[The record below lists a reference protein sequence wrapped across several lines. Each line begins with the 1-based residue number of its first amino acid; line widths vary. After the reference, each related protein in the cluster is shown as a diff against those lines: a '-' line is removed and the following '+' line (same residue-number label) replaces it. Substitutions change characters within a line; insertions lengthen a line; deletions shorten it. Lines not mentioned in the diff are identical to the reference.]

1 MILLVMGFSFYRQP
15 RAKFFKSFPFR
26 PLTLLSLKPSASPN
40 FSYFYR
46 PHKSTTHRPIV
57 FIHGLGIGLIS
68 YIPLFFMLPK
78 DVGILALEVL
88 PITSRITESG
98 ILPADQAREIGDI
111 IAQQGLDSFV
121 FVGHSYGTFLAKL
134 LLESSFLASRM
145 ERIVLIDPIAVL
157 LHVPELAYNATT
169 RTPKYPGEIE
179 IEWAATAEPDIAFT
193 LAKRFCWRSHILWYE
208 DLLRCPT
215 TVVVGSEDCLM
226 NADAIATYVTKGAPQ
241 PDPTSVEPKPDLQ
254 WSWADRKSWGRN
266 EWSGE
271 GLELYWLEG
280 YDHGQA
286 VFSAAVLR
294 NIVKIVTQYC
304 VRGTLETGSQRE
316 LSLPPGD
323 DDVELSQSFGLASIL
338 KRKEVQV
345 THSRNDSGTTRSFFE
360 HD

>member
-241 PDPTSVEPKPDLQ
+241 PDPTSVVGGPE
-254 WSWADRKSWGRN
+254 
-266 EWSGE
+266 
-271 GLELYWLEG
+271 
-280 YDHGQA
+280 
-286 VFSAAVLR
+286 VM
-294 NIVKIVTQYC
+294 
-304 VRGTLETGSQRE
+304 GSQR
-316 LSLPPGD
+316 
-323 DDVELSQSFGLASIL
+323 VEWGRTGTLLAGRL
-338 KRKEVQV
+338 
-345 THSRNDSGTTRSFFE
+345 
-360 HD
+360 